1 MVTIQRSG
9 FILDNEGKVLS
20 DSYQVEKKTLG
31 QGTYGSVSKAV
42 NKSTKVVRAIKTISR
57 SHLKNVARFRQE
69 IAIMKMLDHPNI
81 VKLFETFE
89 DAKNIYL
96 VLELCTG
103 GELFDRIIDQG
114 YFTES
119 GAASLMKQIISAVY
133 YCHKNNI
140 VHRDLKP
147 ENFLFLNKTKD
158 SPLKI
163 IDFGLASKF
172 GEDARLKTK
181 AGTPYYV
188 SPQVLRGEYNES
200 CDLWSCGVIM
210 YILLCGYPP
219 FHGDTDAEI
228 LARVKAGKYSFPDE
242 DWKNVSTDAK
252 DLIRKLLTFDQAQRW
267 TAEQALNHRWIKN
280 LARTADGDANEHR
293 NVVSGLRNFRAQNK
307 MKKVA
312 LTVIAQQLAESD
324 IERLKKTFQALDEN
338 GDGTLTVQEIKEGM
352 RSLDVSL
359 PADLE
364 EIMKDVDSD
373 GSGAIDYTEFIAA
386 TIDKKT
392 YIQED
397 VCWAAFRVFD
407 LDGNGKISQEEL
419 QKVLSNDDVK
429 TALGQDVVSKMISE
443 VDLDGDGQIDFDEFM
458 AMMRGSN

>member
-9 FILDNEGKVLS
+9 FILDNEGKLLS
-20 DSYQVEKKTLG
+20 DSYDVEKKTLG
-31 QGTYGSVSKAV
+31 RGTYGSVSRAM
-42 NKSTKVVRAIKTISR
+42 NKSTKLIRAIKTISK
-57 SHLKNVARFRQE
+57 SHLKNVVRFRQE

-114 YFTES
+114 YFTER
-119 GAASLMKQIISAVY
+119 GAASLMKQAISAVY

-147 ENFLFLNKTKD
+147 ENFLFLNKTKN

-163 IDFGLASKF
+163 IDFGLAAKF
-172 GEDARLKTK
+172 GDNVHLKTK

-188 SPQVLRGEYNES
+188 SPQVLQGDYNES

-219 FHGDTDAEI
+219 FHGDTDAQI
-228 LARVKAGKYSFPDE
+228 LARVRSGKYNFPDE
-242 DWKNVSTDAK
+242 DWKTVSSDAK
-252 DLIRKLLTFDQAQRW
+252 DLIRKLLTFDQALRW
-267 TAEQALNHRWIKN
+267 TAEQALNHKWIKN
-280 LARTADGDANEHR
+280 LAKTADDDVDEHR
-293 NVVSGLRNFRAQNK
+293 NVVSRLRNFRAQNK

-312 LTVIAQQLAESD
+312 LTVIAQQLGDAD

-338 GDGTLTVQEIKEGM
+338 GDGTLTMQEIKEGM
-352 RSLDVSL
+352 KSLDVSL

-364 EIMKDVDSD
+364 EIMMDVDSD

-397 VCWAAFRVFD
+397 VCWAAFRLFD
-407 LDGNGKISQEEL
+407 LDGNGKITQEEL

-429 TALGQDVVSKMISE
+429 TALGQDTVSKMISE
-443 VDLDGDGQIDFDEFM
+443 VDLDGDGEIDFDEFM
-458 AMMRGSN
+458 TMMHSSN